1 MVVIDIVCAWRTCIP
16 QLCIAIYFN
25 FSFIFSSH
33 HISSFWTHTLWSKI
47 EKVLSPWV
55 TQNHVQRSS
64 CDQWDIIIQF
74 NFIGSIVSRFFC
86 HYVRKISRVT
96 NLFYWHK
103 HWLWLVAFIESQ
115 RKKSSTVI
123 LLWPMNSKSVR
134 LMDFSLFPLRLSTVR
149 PIDWLKSIESFE

>member
-1 MVVIDIVCAWRTCIP
+1 MREEHVFHNSALPFILIFHSFSRHITFHRFEPIHCEAKLKKCWAHELHKIMYNEVH
-16 QLCIAIYFN
+16 AIN
-25 FSFIFSSH
+25 EI
-33 HISSFWTHTLWSKI
+33 L
-47 EKVLSPWV
+47 
-55 TQNHVQRSS
+55 
-64 CDQWDIIIQF
+64 QF